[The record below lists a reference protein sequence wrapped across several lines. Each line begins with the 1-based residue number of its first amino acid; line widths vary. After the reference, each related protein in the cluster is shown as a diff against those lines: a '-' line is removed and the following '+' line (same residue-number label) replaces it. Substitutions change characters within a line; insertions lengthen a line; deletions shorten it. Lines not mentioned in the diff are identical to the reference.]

1 MTKAA
6 GMQQPGTRPPLLL
19 RTHLELAAYPSAVP
33 CARGHTRSVVLEWG
47 LRELAESAELLASEL
62 VTNAVQASSQ
72 LKTLETPVVRL
83 WLISDRISIV
93 IHVWDG
99 SDEMPVRQGADADKV
114 SGRGLVIV
122 DYLSSDWGAY
132 RKESGKVVWARI
144 TSETVRRGCAAPGFI
159 AEPGSEM
166 G

>member
-1 MTKAA
+1 M
-6 GMQQPGTRPPLLL
+6 
-19 RTHLELAAYPSAVP
+19 
-33 CARGHTRSVVLEWG
+33 
-47 LRELAESAELLASEL
+47 
-62 VTNAVQASSQ
+62 QASSR

-132 RKESGKVVWARI
+132 RKEHGKVVWARI
-144 TSETVRRGCAAPGFI
+144 TMVSSRPDDGGEGSKLTDPGMRAGCAARRP
-159 AEPGSEM
+159 AHRE
-166 G
+166 